1 ACLRPTAM
9 GSAGD
14 KRIFGMRPRL
24 FDAYDE
30 ELEAPAFDG
39 KPFAIREPA
48 DDYMGRSAGWGLIL
62 TILLTVVAIYS
73 LRTGLVISAA
83 VLFVVAAGIFA
94 LSCISIRKAL
104 REYMEYK
111 HRRV

>member
-1 ACLRPTAM
+1 
-9 GSAGD
+9 
-14 KRIFGMRPRL
+14 MRPRL

-48 DDYMGRSAGWGLIL
+48 DDHMSRSAGWGLIL
-62 TILLTVVAIYS
+62 TILLSVVAIYS

-83 VLFVVAAGIFA
+83 VLFAVATAIFA

-111 HRRV
+111 HRRA

>member
-1 ACLRPTAM
+1 M
-9 GSAGD
+9 G
-14 KRIFGMRPRL
+14 F
-24 FDAYDE
+24 
-30 ELEAPAFDG
+30 AFDVAHMLAG
-39 KPFAIREPA
+39 LMVVSAARLVAGLGAVALAAWLLFAFNVT
-48 DDYMGRSAGWGLIL
+48 SAGWGLIL

-111 HRRV
+111 HRRA

>member
-1 ACLRPTAM
+1 
-9 GSAGD
+9 
-14 KRIFGMRPRL
+14 MRPRL

-39 KPFAIREPA
+39 KPFTIKEPA
-48 DDYMGRSAGWGLIL
+48 DDYMSRSAGWGLVL

-73 LRTGLVISAA
+73 LRTGLVVSAA
-83 VLFVVAAGIFA
+83 VVFVLASGIFA

-104 REYMEYK
+104 REYMEYR
-111 HRRV
+111 HRRT